1 MRFLK
6 ALLIIAIVLAAAYG
20 VLALVNGPRGPHPYY
35 SRLGAGPLVLAHGGG
50 QGLWPDNTM
59 RAFTGSAA
67 LGADVL
73 ELDVQRDG
81 DGAFR
86 VIHDATVD
94 RTTDGTGLVSALR
107 AAQVEALDDG
117 YRWTISGNRPSG
129 QDGDFPYRGQGVAI
143 PTLAEVLA
151 GFPDSAVNIEIK
163 EEVSEAGTA
172 LCELLHRT
180 GSTGRVLVASFNSA
194 PMKAFRQACPEV
206 ATSATR
212 SEVTLFYVLARARL
226 SAVYTPPFV
235 AVQVPVQQGSLTV
248 VTPHFIQAAH
258 ARGVKV
264 EVWTVNES
272 AEMRRLLD
280 MGVDGLIT
288 DRPDRAMAVL
298 GRRFDAGIVP
308 DFVLP

>member
-1 MRFLK
+1 MRLLK
-6 ALLIIAIVLAAAYG
+6 ALLVSVVVLAAAYG
-20 VLALVNGPRGPHPYY
+20 VLALVNGPRAPHPYY
-35 SRLGAGPLVLAHGGG
+35 SRLGTGPLVLAHGGG

-81 DGAFR
+81 DGAIR

-94 RTTDGTGLVSALR
+94 RTTDGTGRVADMR
-107 AAQVEALDDG
+107 AAQIEALDDG
-117 YRWTISGNRPSG
+117 YHWTVTGPSAAG
-129 QDGDFPYRGQGVAI
+129 QDADFIYRGQGAGI
-143 PTLAEVLA
+143 PTLDEVLA
-151 GFPDSAVNIEIK
+151 GFPAAAVNIEIK
-163 EEVSEAGTA
+163 EETADAGTA
-172 LCELLHRT
+172 LCELLRRT
-180 GSTGRVLVASFNSA
+180 GSGGRVLVASFNSA
-194 PMKAFRQACPEV
+194 PMQAFRQACPDV

-248 VTPHFIQAAH
+248 VTPHFIAAAH
-258 ARGVKV
+258 ARGVRV
-264 EVWTVNES
+264 EVWTVNDA
-272 AEMRRLLD
+272 AEMRRLLA

-288 DRPDRAMAVL
+288 DRPDRALAVL
-298 GRRFDAGIVP
+298 GRAFDAGLVP
-308 DFVLP
+308 GFVAP